1 MKRVTE
7 LRNSLEN
14 DRVSDVIHKL
24 DKLEK
29 VLERENKE
37 LSNKISDEVKI
48 LKTYYED
55 PDMPLEMSKKKS
67 LKVLCDNVE
76 DSISPS
82 ASQGPSI
89 SVKDS
94 ELIGNIISISTNNKS
109 DNND

>member
-1 MKRVTE
+1 
-7 LRNSLEN
+7 
-14 DRVSDVIHKL
+14 
-24 DKLEK
+24 
-29 VLERENKE
+29 
-37 LSNKISDEVKI
+37 
-48 LKTYYED
+48 
-55 PDMPLEMSKKKS
+55 MPLEMSKKKS